1 MNNRGKNNTI
11 NSTGNKEKEI
21 QQKENLFNKTRINIE
36 PINNSNEKEAQQRIK
51 KFLMSYKEYFFIFC
65 NEFEKY
71 RINYKEKRSINEKE
85 EKEFKEYS
93 HKFNKTMDTF
103 LEEITDLPESNDI
116 GKLLLEMLT
125 YMQVAQAKNTRIHI
139 RLHKNKMEQAEEKI
153 EQIKG
158 NLKNIYT
165 GFISVVGVFLGI
177 FILVSVNINFFGNI
191 VKAENSIK
199 EIVHLFILVN
209 MMTIISLITL
219 IGLVYIIICLFN
231 DKKINYKWLYI
242 LIIPFILLIL
252 GSLIY

>member
-1 MNNRGKNNTI
+1 MENK
-11 NSTGNKEKEI
+11 KEKTSNGNDKNI
-21 QQKENLFNKTRINIE
+21 NLKVGENIKIE
-36 PINNSNEKEAQQRIK
+36 PIDIDKRNEKEAQQKIKLFLEDNKK
-51 KFLMSYKEYFFIFC
+51 KFSEFC
-65 NEFEKY
+65 DKFEVY
-71 RINYKEKRSINEKE
+71 RSNYKENKSINEE
-85 EKEFKEYS
+85 EFKTYS
-93 HKFNKTMDTF
+93 HKFNETMDTF

-139 RLHKNKMEQAEEKI
+139 RLHREKMEQAEKTALTENEKV
-153 EQIKG
+153 KR
-158 NLKNIYT
+158 NLRNIYT
-165 GFISVVGVFLGI
+165 GFVSVIGVFLGI

-209 MMTIISLITL
+209 IMTIISLITL

-242 LIIPFILLIL
+242 LIIPFILL